1 MGEPSKARQPWLTDK
16 GNVLVYNGEIFNYYE
31 LLKKYSA
38 FKPKTQCD
46 TELLAWGLDNF
57 GIKFLENLDSMH
69 GFAYYDIANQKLIL
83 SRDHAG
89 VKPVFYA
96 EIEEG
101 IVFGSNTQFS

>member
-46 TELLAWGLDNF
+46 TAVSYTHSEPTRP
-57 GIKFLENLDSMH
+57 
-69 GFAYYDIANQKLIL
+69 Y
-83 SRDHAG
+83 
-89 VKPVFYA
+89 
-96 EIEEG
+96 
-101 IVFGSNTQFS
+101 